1 MKKSFILMSLLLA
14 SSSVLVAGEMDN
26 SWFIGGEFGA
36 QNMKVKSTATI
47 LGVTD
52 SATDTLDATYEA
64 VKAGKYFEFGR
75 VYGSLSKQNEKDD
88 FTSYSFGL
96 GYDYLFKNKSEFT
109 PFVGVNA
116 SYTKG
121 KVDIEN
127 ARTLSLD
134 KPKGFNYGLEAG
146 LLYSMAKNMELEFGI
161 RYMISNVDDTFNM
174 TTPAISLKLEGENIT
189 QYYLGLNYKF

>member
-121 KVDIEN
+121 KVDIED
-127 ARTLSLD
+127 ARTLSVD